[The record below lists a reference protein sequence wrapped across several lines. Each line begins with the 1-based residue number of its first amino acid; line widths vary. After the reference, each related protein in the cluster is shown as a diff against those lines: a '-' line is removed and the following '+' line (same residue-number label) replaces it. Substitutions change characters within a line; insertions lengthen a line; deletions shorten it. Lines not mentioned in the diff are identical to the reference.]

1 MNIATRVLLE
11 LQETTLLAARAAR
24 GLFKRPRY
32 IPESIAQMDA
42 IGVGSLTIIILTGFF
57 TGGVLTLQTYPTLK
71 YYGAQ
76 GQTGYLVALS
86 LIRELGPV
94 LTALMVT
101 GRVGSAI
108 AAELGSMSVSQQ
120 IDAMRALG
128 TDPVRKLVTPR
139 IIALLITLPLLT
151 VIGDVVGIV
160 GGWSVAGGL
169 YGMSSDMFFS
179 SVRDGISTDDIIGG
193 IIKPMVFMAS
203 TDIEINPT
211 TLPPSYDGQVS
222 EDAAESTFAEV
233 DDRERAIPA
242 IEFRDVHLSFD
253 ERKVLN
259 GLTFKVMKGET
270 KIILGGSGCGKS
282 TTIKL
287 VLGLLKPDSG
297 QILVDGEDITNYTE
311 LEMMRVRKKIGMVF
325 QEGALFDSL
334 SVYDNVAF
342 RLHEQG
348 VPEEEVEPEVRRML
362 RFVNLEDAI
371 DKMPI
376 ELSGGMRRRVGI
388 ARALVGDPKI
398 VMFDEPTAG
407 LDPPT
412 ARTICEL
419 AMKLRDLEDVSS
431 IFVTHEMNNLEYLS
445 SEYAVVNDAG
455 DVVFELEGERLCLIN
470 TKVLMLRDGQ
480 PIFSGTDEALKKAED
495 PYIQKFL
502 RGH

>member
-1 MNIATRVLLE
+1 MSS
-11 LQETTLLAARAAR
+11 QESPVTEDRH
-24 GLFKRPRY
+24 P
-32 IPESIAQMDA
+32 
-42 IGVGSLTIIILTGFF
+42 
-57 TGGVLTLQTYPTLK
+57 
-71 YYGAQ
+71 
-76 GQTGYLVALS
+76 LS
-86 LIRELGPV
+86 Q
-94 LTALMVT
+94 
-101 GRVGSAI
+101 SAI
-108 AAELGSMSVSQQ
+108 
-120 IDAMRALG
+120 
-128 TDPVRKLVTPR
+128 
-139 IIALLITLPLLT
+139 
-151 VIGDVVGIV
+151 
-160 GGWSVAGGL
+160 
-169 YGMSSDMFFS
+169 
-179 SVRDGISTDDIIGG
+179 
-193 IIKPMVFMAS
+193 
-203 TDIEINPT
+203 
-211 TLPPSYDGQVS
+211 DGQVS
-222 EDAAESTFAEV
+222 DNAAESTFHEI
-233 DDRERAIPA
+233 DDQDRAIPA
-242 IEFRDVHLSFD
+242 IEFRDVSLAFDDRQVLDGLS
-253 ERKVLN
+253 
-259 GLTFKVMKGET
+259 FKVMKGET

-297 QILVDGEDITNYTE
+297 QVLVDGEDITNYNE
-311 LEMMRVRKKIGMVF
+311 VQMMVVRKKIGMIF

-348 VPEEEVEPEVRRML
+348 VPEDQVEPEVRRML
-362 RFVNLEDAI
+362 QFVNLEDAI

-455 DVVFELEGERLCLIN
+455 EVVFEKEGERLCLIN
-470 TKVLMLRDGQ
+470 CKTLMMREGKV
-480 PIFSGTDEALKKAED
+480 IFSGTDETLKKADD